1 MNAAAYL
8 ERIRYAGPM
17 EPTREALFA
26 LQRAHLY
33 AVPYENLDILA
44 GRPLSLRE
52 EDLFEKIVARRRGGY
67 CFELNELFGCLLRA
81 LGFSVIDLFARF
93 LKGEEGI
100 PMRRHHVL
108 LVSVPGREDEG
119 WVCDVGVGSGSPM
132 EPVLLERNVE
142 QERDGETYRFV
153 TDPFLCWVL
162 EEKKEGLW
170 GPVYSFTLERQLPVD
185 FQAASFF
192 CEKAPESIFNKEP
205 MLSLRRPGGRVTL
218 DGDVFRTF
226 DGAAVT
232 QERAASEEQRR
243 AWIAER
249 FGIVL

>member
-1 MNAAAYL
+1 MDTQAYL
-8 ERIRYAGPM
+8 RRIRYAGPR
-17 EPTREALFA
+17 ETSREALFA

-44 GRPLSLRE
+44 GKPLSLE
-52 EDLFEKIVARRRGGY
+52 EADLFDKIVTRRRGGY
-67 CFELNELFGCLLRA
+67 CFELNELFGRLLRA
-81 LGFSVIDLFARF
+81 LGYSVTDLFARF

-108 LVSVPGREDEG
+108 LVTIPGKEDEG

-132 EPVLLERNVE
+132 EPVLLERGLV
-142 QERDGETYRFV
+142 QEHDGEIYRFT
-153 TDPFLCWVL
+153 TDPFLGWIL
-162 EEKKEGLW
+162 EEQSHGAW
-170 GPVYSFTLERQLPVD
+170 RPVYSFTLEKQIPVD
-185 FQAASFF
+185 FAAASFF
-192 CEKAPESIFNKEP
+192 CEQSPQSIFNKEP

-226 DGAAVT
+226 DGGQVLE
-232 QERAASEEQRR
+232 ERAADEAQKT

-249 FGIVL
+249 FGIIL